1 MLPIE
6 KRISTYKQ
14 LQETLKL
21 ERSKYR
27 CKWGELAY
35 FLRISEKAIL
45 WHHMILLRKAEYH
58 INAHHQLRGI
68 LYRLLLKR
76 LQLKYSLSIPLNTCE
91 AGLKI
96 MHLGPILIN
105 GNAQIGKN
113 CVLHVYTALVAKGIS
128 NQAPILGDGVVVGV
142 GATIVGGVR
151 IAKNVAIGANSVVV
165 KDVLEANIA
174 VAGIPAKKVSNSGRL
189 AWEMLRSQKKRSL

>member
-1 MLPIE
+1 M
-6 KRISTYKQ
+6 
-14 LQETLKL
+14 
-21 ERSKYR
+21 
-27 CKWGELAY
+27 
-35 FLRISEKAIL
+35 
-45 WHHMILLRKAEYH
+45 
-58 INAHHQLRGI
+58 
-68 LYRLLLKR
+68 
-76 LQLKYSLSIPLNTCE
+76 
-91 AGLKI
+91 
-96 MHLGPILIN
+96 
-105 GNAQIGKN
+105 
-113 CVLHVYTALVAKGIS
+113 HVYTALVAKGIS

>member
-1 MLPIE
+1 M
-6 KRISTYKQ
+6 
-14 LQETLKL
+14 
-21 ERSKYR
+21 
-27 CKWGELAY
+27 
-35 FLRISEKAIL
+35 
-45 WHHMILLRKAEYH
+45 
-58 INAHHQLRGI
+58 
-68 LYRLLLKR
+68 
-76 LQLKYSLSIPLNTCE
+76 
-91 AGLKI
+91 
-96 MHLGPILIN
+96 
-105 GNAQIGKN
+105 
-113 CVLHVYTALVAKGIS
+113 YTALVAKGIS